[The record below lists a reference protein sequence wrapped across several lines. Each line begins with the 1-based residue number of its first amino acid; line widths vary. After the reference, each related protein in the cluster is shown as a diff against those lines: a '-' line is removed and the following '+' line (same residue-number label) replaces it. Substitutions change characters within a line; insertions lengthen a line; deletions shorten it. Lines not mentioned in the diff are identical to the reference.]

1 MDSYQAVYDAVCSRL
16 RNTDVGEAIRS
27 ACHVDAS
34 HAIVM
39 LQQEFSIAAYE
50 MQRPSVLY
58 RPDVFPD
65 GPKWCALYGK
75 DLQMGVAGFG
85 DSPAEAMTAFDAA
98 WIARTTSNPSSEP
111 K

>member
-50 MQRPSVLY
+50 MQRPERAVSTGRISRWPEVV
-58 RPDVFPD
+58 RAVRQGFAD
-65 GPKWCALYGK
+65 GRRR
-75 DLQMGVAGFG
+75 
-85 DSPAEAMTAFDAA
+85 
-98 WIARTTSNPSSEP
+98 IR
-111 K
+111 